1 MWHCCTHFGIYIY
14 IYTKLMFNEDKSYF
28 LGISN
33 IWDPFTLNGY
43 KFKEINLKLNN
54 RQVVKIH
61 HVKYKRM

>member
-54 RQVVKIH
+54 R
-61 HVKYKRM
+61 